1 MGIYWRFLEVSSQ
14 SSAILLR
21 AILNAFKINWRGF
34 TSLEFGVGRKEVD
47 FKILANYSEQS
58 HVNYFNPVFK
68 KEQGH
73 VFNSRSFFEISDVLV
88 DTKTGM
94 VFTQNGKIIEETTS
108 TNINYTLLNSVPHP
122 PRFFNK
128 ELGDRTCNYFVL
140 TSTGFYHFLIEDLP
154 RAIFAKN
161 NLKSA
166 KALVYFDAP
175 NYVLEFAKIL
185 NITYEIMPR
194 FVSVKAINVVG
205 FTDDTAWPHPKD
217 LEQLRIANMWPESAS
232 KTKLYISRASSTR
245 SPKYELEL
253 IDLLGNNGWTCLE
266 LEKISI
272 KDQIALFKGAA
283 VIAGVH
289 GAGLSNMVWTSNGT
303 QIIELSP
310 NEFNPIF
317 SRMAS
322 ILSLKYDLIMA
333 ENLTADE
340 IILLLE
346 ASINSNKRLEDD
358 RI

>member
-1 MGIYWRFLEVSSQ
+1 MR
-14 SSAILLR
+14 AILLR
-21 AILNAFKINWRGF
+21 TTLNAFKINWRGY

-47 FKILANYSEQS
+47 FKILADYSEQS
-58 HVNYFNPVFK
+58 QVNVYNPVFK

-73 VFNSRSFFEISDVLV
+73 VFNSRSLFEISDVLV

-122 PRFFNK
+122 PKFFNK
-128 ELGDRTCNYFVL
+128 KLSDRTCNYYVL

-154 RAIFAKN
+154 RAIFARDK
-161 NLKSA
+161 LKRA

-194 FVSVKAINVVG
+194 FVSVNAINIVG

-217 LEQLRIANMWPESAS
+217 LEQLRIADIWPESAS

-253 IDLLGNNGWTCLE
+253 IGLLGSDGWTCLE

-272 KDQIALFKGAA
+272 KDQIVLFKGAA

-289 GAGLSNMVWTSNGT
+289 GAGLSNMVWAAGGT

-317 SRMAS
+317 PRMAS

-333 ENLTADE
+333 ENLTACE
-340 IILLLE
+340 IISLIKE
-346 ASINSNKRLEDD
+346 SIRLNKRSEADC
-358 RI
+358 I

>member
-1 MGIYWRFLEVSSQ
+1 VGIYWRFHEVSSQ
-14 SSAILLR
+14 MRAILLR
-21 AILNAFKINWRGF
+21 TALNAFKINWRGF

-47 FKILANYSEQS
+47 FKILADYSEQS
-58 HVNYFNPVFK
+58 QVNVFNPVFK

-73 VFNSRSFFEISDVLV
+73 VFNSRFLFEISDVLV

-122 PRFFNK
+122 PKFFNK
-128 ELGDRTCNYFVL
+128 KLSDNTCNYYVL

-154 RAIFAKN
+154 RAIFARDK
-161 NLKSA
+161 LKRA

-175 NYVLEFAKIL
+175 NYVLEFARIL

-194 FVSVKAINVVG
+194 FVSVNAVSVVG
-205 FTDDTAWPHPKD
+205 FTNDTAWPHPKD
-217 LEQLRIANMWPESAS
+217 LEQLRIADIWPESTS
-232 KTKLYISRASSTR
+232 KTKLYVSRASSTR

-253 IDLLGNNGWTCLE
+253 IDLLGSDGWTCLE

-289 GAGLSNMVWTSNGT
+289 GAGLSNMVWASSST

-322 ILSLKYDLIMA
+322 ILSIKYDLIMA
-333 ENLTADE
+333 ENLKADE

-346 ASINSNKRLEDD
+346 ALINLSNRSEDD